1 MTSAPAGQ
9 TEPQAV
15 VEVRDLR
22 VAFETDDGLVRAVDG
37 VSFSVAAGEV
47 LGVVGES
54 GSGKTVTAQTVIG
67 LNRRERNVTFSG
79 EVLYKGRDLLPLPD
93 GEMRHVRGKEIA
105 MILQDPMTSL
115 NPVHR
120 IGDQIGEMLAEHTD
134 LGKAQIRERSI
145 ELLREVGIPQPEQ
158 RVRDFPH
165 QFSGGMRQRVGVA
178 IALACN
184 PTLLIADEPTTAL
197 DVTIQAQIL
206 QLVKR
211 LTRDHGTTV
220 IFITHDFGVVAEI
233 ADKVLVMYAGR
244 GVEYGSVRDV
254 FYDPQHPYTWGLLAS
269 IPAPDRPR
277 TRRLPSIKGTPP
289 SLINLP
295 SGCAFRPRCAFAF
308 DRCVEEVPPIA
319 QRSGT
324 PGHVDACWLPA
335 EVRPARRAQVA
346 ATAGDAA

>member
-1 MTSAPAGQ
+1 MTAVLA
-9 TEPQAV
+9 EQAADGTV
-15 VEVRDLR
+15 IDVRDLR
-22 VAFETDDGLVRAVDG
+22 VAFETEDGLVRAVDG
-37 VSFSVAAGEV
+37 VSFTVAAGEV

-79 EVLYKGRDLLPLPD
+79 EVLYKGRDLLPLAES
-93 GEMRHVRGKEIA
+93 EMRHVRGKEIA

-120 IGDQIGEMLAEHTD
+120 IGEQIGEMLAEHTD
-134 LGKAQIRERSI
+134 LDKREIRQRSI
-145 ELLREVGIPQPEQ
+145 ELLREVGIPQAEQ
-158 RVRDFPH
+158 RVRDYPH

-184 PTLLIADEPTTAL
+184 PSLLIADEPTTAL

-206 QLVKR
+206 QLIRR
-211 LTRDHGTTV
+211 LKDEHGTTV

-244 GVEYGSVRDV
+244 AVEYGSVRDV
-254 FYDPQHPYTWGLLAS
+254 FYNAQHPYTWGLLAS
-269 IPAPDRPR
+269 IPSPDRPR
-277 TRRLPSIKGTPP
+277 TSRLPSIKGAPP

-295 SGCAFRPRCAFAF
+295 PGCAFSARCAFVHEA
-308 DRCVEEVPPIA
+308 CLQEAPPA
-319 QRSGT
+319 RERAGT
-324 PGHVDACWLPA
+324 PGHLDACLLTTA
-335 EVRPARRAQVA
+335 EKARRRAQVVVAHGA
-346 ATAGDAA
+346 AS

>member
-1 MTSAPAGQ
+1 MTGD
-9 TEPQAV
+9 AV
-15 VEVRDLR
+15 IDVRDLR
-22 VAFETDDGLVRAVDG
+22 VAFETEAGLVRAVDG
-37 VSFSVAAGEV
+37 VSFSVGAGEV

-54 GSGKTVTAQTVIG
+54 GSGKTVTAQTLIG
-67 LNRRERNVTFSG
+67 LNRREPNVTASG
-79 EVLYKGRDLLPLPD
+79 QILYKGRDLLPLPD
-93 GEMRHVRGKEIA
+93 REMRHVRGREIA

-120 IGDQIGEMLAEHTD
+120 IGDQIGEMLTEHTT
-134 LGKAQIRERSI
+134 LGKEQIRERSV
-145 ELLREVGIPQPEQ
+145 ELLREVGIPRAEE

-184 PTLLIADEPTTAL
+184 PSLLIADEPTTAL

-206 QLVKR
+206 QLIKR
-211 LTRDHGTTV
+211 LSAEHGTTV

-244 GVEYGSVRDV
+244 CVESGSVRDV
-254 FYDPQHPYTWGLLAS
+254 FYDAQHPYTWGLLAS

-277 TRRLPSIKGTPP
+277 TRRLPSIRGTPP

-295 SGCAFRPRCAFAF
+295 PGCPFSPRCAFAF
-308 DRCVEEVPPIA
+308 ARCSEEAPPLA
-319 QRSGT
+319 ERSGT
-324 PGHVDACWLPA
+324 PGHVDACWLTTEQRERGRA
-335 EVRPARRAQVA
+335 EIAAAAGGRA
-346 ATAGDAA
+346 

>member
-1 MTSAPAGQ
+1 MSAVLAEQPG
-9 TEPQAV
+9 TAV
-15 VEVRDLR
+15 VDVRDLR

-37 VSFSVAAGEV
+37 VSFSVGAGEV

-67 LNRRERNVTFSG
+67 LNRRERNVGFSG
-79 EVLYKGRDLLPLPD
+79 QVLYKGRDLLPLPES
-93 GEMRHVRGKEIA
+93 EMRHVRGKEIA

-120 IGDQIGEMLAEHTD
+120 IGDQIGEMLSEHTD
-134 LGKAQIRERSI
+134 LDRSQIRERSI

-206 QLVKR
+206 QLMKR

-244 GVEYGSVRDV
+244 CVEYGSVRDV
-254 FYDPQHPYTWGLLAS
+254 FYDAQHPYTWGLLSS

-277 TRRLPSIKGTPP
+277 TRRLPTIKGTPP

-295 SGCAFRPRCAFAF
+295 SGCAFRSRCAFAF
-308 DRCVEEVPPIA
+308 ERCAEETPPVA
-319 QRSGT
+319 ERSGT
-324 PGHVDACWLPA
+324 PGHLDACWLPH
-335 EVRPARRAQVA
+335 EVRAGRRAQVA
-346 ATAGDAA
+346 ATAGDPA

>member
-1 MTSAPAGQ
+1 MTSP
-9 TEPQAV
+9 V
-15 VEVRDLR
+15 VEGAVIDVRDLR
-22 VAFETDDGLVRAVDG
+22 VAFQTEDGLVRAVDG

-54 GSGKTVTAQTVIG
+54 GSGKSVTAQTVIG
-67 LNRRERNVTFSG
+67 LNRRERNVTLSG
-79 EVLYKGRDLLPLPD
+79 QVIYKGRELLALSD
-93 GEMRHVRGKEIA
+93 GEMRHVRGREIA

-120 IGDQIGEMLAEHTD
+120 IGEQIGEMLEEHTTLD
-134 LGKAQIRERSI
+134 KEQIRQRSI
-145 ELLREVGIPQPEQ
+145 ELLGEVGIPQPEQ

-178 IALACN
+178 IAIACN

-206 QLVKR
+206 QLIKR
-211 LTRDHGTTV
+211 LKDEHGTTV

-244 GVEYGSVRDV
+244 CVEYGSVRDV
-254 FYDPQHPYTWGLLAS
+254 FYNAQHPYTWGLLAS

-277 TRRLPSIKGTPP
+277 TRRLPTIKGTPP

-295 SGCAFRPRCAFAF
+295 AGCAFRSRCAYAF
-308 DRCVEEVPPIA
+308 ERCAEEAPSA
-319 QRSGT
+319 RERAGT
-324 PGHVDACWLPA
+324 PGHLDACWLTSSERERRRA
-335 EVRPARRAQVA
+335 EVASAAGAQV
-346 ATAGDAA
+346 